1 MLKKGWGA
9 SMWFVSALIT
19 ILAWGT
25 ADLFYKK
32 GNNAADPH
40 SAMKTTIMVGL
51 VMGLHAILYY
61 GVYEGIS
68 YDWKNLIVYLPV
80 SAMYILSM
88 AIGYFGLRY
97 IEVSISSPI
106 SNSSGAV
113 TALLGFLIMG
123 NSLKGLQFV
132 AICLILIGILLLSI
146 FEKKQEDAELA
157 AEGVKFD
164 PKYRFGAVAILFPIL
179 YMVIDGLGTFLDSY
193 YLEYKQILPEDQA
206 NMSYELTFLIVGLL
220 LWGYLKLVKK
230 ESFTVFKERDKGLAA
245 IFETLGQFFY
255 IGAISSQEA
264 VITAP
269 LISSYAIVSV
279 LLGRIFLK
287 ERLTA
292 KHYVVIAAIMAGIA
306 ILGFYDG

>member
-1 MLKKGWGA
+1 
-9 SMWFVSALIT
+9 MWFASALIT

-51 VMGLHAILYY
+51 VMGLHAVLYY
-61 GVYEGIS
+61 GVYEGIN

-113 TALLGFLIMG
+113 TALLGFMIMG
-123 NSLKGLQFV
+123 NSLNGLQFL
-132 AICLILIGILLLSI
+132 AISMILIGILLLSI
-146 FEKKQEDAELA
+146 FEKEADDAELA
-157 AEGVKFD
+157 AEGVQID
-164 PKYRFGAVAILFPIL
+164 PKYRFGAIAILFPIL
-179 YMVIDGLGTFLDSY
+179 YMIIDGMGTFLDSY
-193 YLEYKQILPEDQA
+193 YLEYKKILPEDQA
-206 NMSYELTFLIVGLL
+206 NMSYELTFLLVALL
-220 LWGYLKLVKK
+220 LWGYLALIKK
-230 ESFTVFKERDKGLAA
+230 EKFAVFEERDKGLAA

-255 IGAISSQEA
+255 IGAISSKEA

-269 LISSYAIVSV
+269 LISAYAIVSV

-287 ERLTA
+287 ERLKA
-292 KHYVVIAAIMAGIA
+292 KHYLVIATIMIGIA